1 MEYLFGKDETE
12 YLRTKGAAHSK
23 LSGFHEVV
31 QEYPDCT
38 ITDSFRVVKNYK
50 SDEDSEGNCYDW
62 YEIDSH
68 NRIIDRTK
76 PVRND
81 LDALIVS
88 ALEG

>member
-12 YLRTKGAAHSK
+12 YLRTKGAAHSH

-38 ITDSFRVVKNYK
+38 ITDSFRVVRRYK
-50 SDEDSEGNCYDW
+50 ADEDGEGNCYDW

-68 NRIIDRTK
+68 YRVVDRTK